1 MRHWYCVRLTQLLEV
16 VVFVIQLFSS
26 QKHPLPQRSESYNI
40 SDLLKHSKKDG
51 KDQESIQ

>member
-26 QKHPLPQRSESYNI
+26 QKHPLPQRSESNNI